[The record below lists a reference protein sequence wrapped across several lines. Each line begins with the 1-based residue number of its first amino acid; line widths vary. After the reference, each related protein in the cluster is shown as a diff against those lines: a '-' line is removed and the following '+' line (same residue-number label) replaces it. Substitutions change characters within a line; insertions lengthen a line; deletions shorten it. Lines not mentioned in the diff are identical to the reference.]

1 MMSAPRFVVLVV
13 AVSALSACGQSAPI
27 AARSDHAAL
36 VFYND
41 HVEEGSVAQ
50 QLEALQALADDLVVK
65 SSVNGALV
73 GAAMGCG
80 LAVVSTGNVSKCATS
95 AAVGAAGGAIAGRA
109 AGQQSVKRR
118 IALVS
123 EPEVSR
129 GLRTTAR
136 QLETLRTDLP
146 KTLRAQENRL
156 NDLMMQR
163 ASGEISQAEHDRGVA
178 KVKAERAALAEA
190 LSLSE
195 ADMRRAAR
203 NLQTAAKRGQS
214 GLDWHIRTA
223 NQLAD
228 DVASQRS
235 SISLL

>member
-1 MMSAPRFVVLVV
+1 
-13 AVSALSACGQSAPI
+13 
-27 AARSDHAAL
+27 
-36 VFYND
+36 
-41 HVEEGSVAQ
+41 
-50 QLEALQALADDLVVK
+50 
-65 SSVNGALV
+65 
-73 GAAMGCG
+73 
-80 LAVVSTGNVSKCATS
+80 
-95 AAVGAAGGAIAGRA
+95 
-109 AGQQSVKRR
+109 
-118 IALVS
+118 
-123 EPEVSR
+123 
-129 GLRTTAR
+129 
-136 QLETLRTDLP
+136 
-146 KTLRAQENRL
+146 
-156 NDLMMQR
+156 MQR

-190 LSLSE
+190 LSLSK